1 MNNFAF
7 IIDNEVAVNFQLPL
21 NPTDGSHPHI
31 EKLIAAFSSNP
42 TVVLTEDIIEEGSTW
57 DGTSFTPPVE

>member
-21 NPTDGSHPHI
+21 NPIDGSHPHI

-42 TVVLTEDIIEEGSTW
+42 TVVPTEEIIEEGYLW
-57 DGTSFTPPVE
+57 DGTNFTTPA